1 MSRQCAHNLE
11 QLENRVAQAERQLR
25 AMRFGAFALLVLA
38 GTARA
43 VQSSWARIAGTTA
56 AGPARPAT
64 MLRTPV
70 QVVDATGNVLLLID
84 SSGGHTDLIISSPDG
99 TRSLRIVADKTDGGS
114 VSVLNSNG
122 AAVASLARTSK
133 SGVLLV
139 TDIDGKLGAELGA
152 TGLGGELD
160 LYSKAGIR
168 AVGLGCTDL
177 GGGLTLFAKG
187 GQPMI
192 GLGVTDQGGGMTVWD
207 KGGKAVYSAP

>member
-11 QLENRVAQAERQLR
+11 QLEKRLARAERQLW
-25 AMRFGAFALLVLA
+25 AMRLGAFALLVLA
-38 GTARA
+38 ATARA
-43 VQSSWARIAGTTA
+43 VQSSWARIAGAAA

-64 MLRTPV
+64 TLKAPV
-70 QVVDATGNVLLLID
+70 QVVDASGKVLLLID
-84 SSGGHTDLIISSPDG
+84 SSGGHTDLTVSSPDG
-99 TRSLRIVADKTDGGS
+99 TPGLRIAADKTNGGS
-114 VSVLNSNG
+114 VSILNSNG
-122 AAVASLARTSK
+122 AAMASLARTSK
-133 SGVLLV
+133 SGVLFV
-139 TDIDGKLGAELGA
+139 TDIEGKLGAELGA
-152 TGLGGELD
+152 TGFGGELD